1 MRLFPIAAALL
12 LAACGTAQSTQYF
25 ILHDSRYLPP
35 ERRVAET
42 AVKVRLA
49 EPLKRGGLVYQTDPY
64 RLHTAQNHVWASSLD
79 DMLEAALSNA
89 FNRLNTKRVFIPAS
103 RNGQSEKWTVYI
115 DTFQGSYTGKTI
127 VGGYA
132 VFPDGTVRSFHAETE
147 QQGDGYAAMTA
158 SLEQGLQQAARQI
171 AR

>member
-103 RNGQSEKWTVYI
+103 RNSQSEKWTVYI

-132 VFPDGTVRSFHAETE
+132 VFPDGTVRSFHTETE

-158 SLEQGLQQAARQI
+158 ALEQGLKQAAQQMVE
-171 AR
+171 